1 MVGAGA
7 VVTHDVQP
15 YEIVG
20 GVPAR
25 HMGWRY
31 DEDTIAALLRIRWWD
46 WGHELLKE
54 RLLDLNDVPSF
65 VETYDKG

>member
-1 MVGAGA
+1 M
-7 VVTHDVQP
+7 
-15 YEIVG
+15 G

-31 DEDTIAALLRIRWWD
+31 DKDTIAALLRIRWWD
-46 WGHELLKE
+46 WGREELRE

-65 VETYDKG
+65 IQKYDKG